1 MTSTCCLYFAIIA
14 TISSCVGK
22 LFDEYETINILL
34 ENFLNNLSKASAA
47 PLRVENGVGYDLN
60 FLV

>member
-1 MTSTCCLYFAIIA
+1 M
-14 TISSCVGK
+14 
-22 LFDEYETINILL
+22 LF

-60 FLV
+60 FFVSVFPYISTPFQSLANPSTK